1 MVDPAA
7 DDEADDVV
15 DTAGLTEA
23 DVADVDEAVKLTES
37 VVVSDGVALIEA
49 VDVLDDEREIVEVVD
64 ADTP

>member
-7 DDEADDVV
+7 DDEADDVA

-23 DVADVDEAVKLTES
+23 DVADVDEAVKLTED

>member
-1 MVDPAA
+1 MDPAA
-7 DDEADDVV
+7 DDEADDEV

-49 VDVLDDEREIVEVVD
+49 VDVLDDEREIVEEVD

>member
-1 MVDPAA
+1 MDPAA
-7 DDEADDVV
+7 DDEADDVM

-23 DVADVDEAVKLTES
+23 DMADVDEAVKLTEAE
-37 VVVSDGVALIEA
+37 VVSDGVALIEA

>member
-1 MVDPAA
+1 MDPAA

-23 DVADVDEAVKLTES
+23 DVADVDEAVKLTED
-37 VVVSDGVALIEA
+37 VVVSDDVSLIEA